1 MTAANFRGDWALQA
15 CRVLTFVLMGV
26 FALAFAGLAVLF
38 AMLMVQRPELATET
52 AGMNIIAGAAIALSF
67 RFVQLL
73 GQMIGS
79 VRQGEP
85 FAFRNVRRL
94 HEMAILA
101 LGYQVLSGISF
112 MFGAGD
118 FNFMK
123 FGPFEG
129 LFSTG
134 NGLSLNGLVLALILF
149 VLARV
154 FRHGAEMNDDLAGTV

>member
-1 MTAANFRGDWALQA
+1 MTAANFAGDWALQA
-15 CRVLTFVLMGV
+15 CRILIFVLMGV

-38 AMLMVQRPELATET
+38 ITMMVQRPELATQT
-52 AGMNIIAGAAIALSF
+52 AGVNIIAGAAIALSF

-94 HEMAILA
+94 NEMAILA

-129 LFSTG
+129 LFWTG
-134 NGLSLNGLVLALILF
+134 NGLSLNGLVLALILL
-149 VLARV
+149 VLTRV
-154 FRHGAEMNDDLAGTV
+154 FRHGAEMSDDLAGTV

>member
-1 MTAANFRGDWALQA
+1 METARLRSDWALHA
-15 CRVLTFVLMGV
+15 CRILTLVLMGV
-26 FALAFAGLAVLF
+26 FALALAGLVVLF
-38 AMLMVQRPELATET
+38 TMMMVQRPELASQT
-52 AGMNIIAGAAIALSF
+52 AGMNIIAGAATALSF

-85 FAFRNVRRL
+85 FVFRNVRRL
-94 HEMAILA
+94 NEMAILA
-101 LGYQVLSGISF
+101 LGHQVLSVISF

-123 FGPFEG
+123 FGPFAG
-129 LFSTG
+129 LFSTS
-134 NGLSLNGLVLALILF
+134 NGISLSGLVLALILF